1 MTEKLTMAQRLRRL
15 EDIDAIQKLKARY
28 CNYCDGGWDR
38 PTHDYD
44 GVASLFVEDGLWD
57 ARPLAPLAQGREAIR
72 DLFKGFQAAPFAVHY
87 VTNPIIE
94 VDGDTAT
101 GQWHLLLAITQ
112 GDDQQA
118 FWVIGIYND
127 EFVRT
132 PEGWRFKA
140 LRFTPATMTPYE
152 LGRSKAQ
159 FPPLAESPS

>member
-1 MTEKLTMAQRLRRL
+1 MKENLTAEQRLKRL

-44 GVASLFVEDGLWD
+44 GIASLFTENGLWD
-57 ARPLAPLAQGREAIR
+57 ASPLGGPAEGREAIR
-72 DLFKGFQAAPFAVHY
+72 ELFRGFQASPFAVHY
-87 VTNPIIE
+87 ISNPIIE

-101 GQWHLLLAITQ
+101 GNWHLLLAITL
-112 GDDQQA
+112 GDDRQA
-118 FWVIGIYND
+118 TWVMGNYND

-140 LRFTPATMTPYE
+140 LRFTPAAMTPYE
-152 LGRSKAQ
+152 LGWGKAQ
-159 FPPLAESPS
+159 FPPPPESHS